1 MWVNELMYRIL
12 ICQCVLGVAASL
24 HFYSMQKRKKKLRER
39 TQGCEEVLQHVATK
53 LGKKGGGKNETP
65 PLNFFSK
72 KHFAKRCY
80 FTGFYTLYQGP
91 FSTPEH
97 AKLSLK
103 GNKNGIFRYT
113 MASNL

>member
-1 MWVNELMYRIL
+1 MRIGRGSEFAFL
-12 ICQCVLGVAASL
+12 QYA
-24 HFYSMQKRKKKLRER
+24 KKKKKTSRKNARLRR
-39 TQGCEEVLQHVATK
+39 GFAACGNKARQ
-53 LGKKGGGKNETP
+53 KGGWGKNETP